1 MRKTASSKVAVAVVI
16 SNKERTIVL
25 FLCLFAALRVFL
37 FSAAFPFFNNVDEQ
51 AHFDLVLKY
60 GRGAWPHGF
69 EKFSPE
75 TSPYL
80 ALYSTPE
87 YFTSAS
93 YWGGNFPTPNW
104 KLPDA
109 LRESA
114 TWAEAN
120 WWQGQVNH
128 ESGEPPLYYLVAGLW
143 LRAGN
148 LLGIK
153 ASCALYWIRFLNIFI
168 ASALVWIGFRTAR
181 FVFPDRPIIRI
192 GLPALLAVWPQSAFY
207 SIMSDVLP
215 PLCFGCAFLGLV
227 LFLQS
232 ERPSLRLAV
241 CLGLALAATCLA
253 KTSNLPLLALA
264 AGVFVFKIV
273 NLARAGLLRA
283 SWPALLTLLIC
294 AITPLTLWCAWNYHT
309 FGDLFGNSAKIKMLG
324 WTRKPIR
331 DWWPHPI
338 FTIRGIGEFWG
349 ALISS
354 FWRGEFIWHG
364 KRLASPL
371 LDAFYSFSSFL
382 ILTAVAASL
391 FWRSRTRLQ
400 TEALWLAILS
410 FAALV
415 AFLALLSVGF
425 DFGDCPYPSREH
437 PFFISGRLISAAV
450 IPFYLLY
457 VYAFDWVTQRL
468 PELLRWTILILI
480 WLFVAIGQT
489 VVNWPAFASQ
499 YNFFHMCLAHA

>member
-1 MRKTASSKVAVAVVI
+1 MRETASSKVAVAVVT

-25 FLCLFAALRVFL
+25 FLCLIAALRVFL

-60 GRGAWPHGF
+60 GHGTWPHGLD
-69 EKFSPE
+69 KFAPE
-75 TSPYL
+75 TSRYL

-87 YFTSAS
+87 YFTKPS
-93 YWGGNFPTPNW
+93 YWGGSFPAPNW

-109 LRESA
+109 ARDSA
-114 TWAEAN
+114 TQTEAN
-120 WWQGQVNH
+120 WWQGQENH

-153 ASCALYWIRFLNIFI
+153 AGCALYWIRFLNAFI
-168 ASALVWIGFRTAR
+168 ASALVWIGFRMGR

-207 SIMSDVLP
+207 SITSDVLSP
-215 PLCFGCAFLGLV
+215 VCFGCALLGLV

-241 CLGLALAATCLA
+241 WLGLALAATCLA

-264 AGVFVFKIV
+264 AGVFIFKIV
-273 NLARAGLLRA
+273 NLARAGSLRA
-283 SWPALLTLLIC
+283 SWAALFTLLIC

-309 FGDLFGNSAKIKMLG
+309 FGDLFGNSAKIEMLG

-349 ALISS
+349 NLISS
-354 FWRGEFIWHG
+354 FWRGEFIWHSE
-364 KRLASPL
+364 RLTSPIA
-371 LDAFYSFSSFL
+371 DAFYSFSSFL
-382 ILTAVAASL
+382 ILTAAAASL

-400 TEALWLAILS
+400 NEALWLAILS

-415 AFLALLSVGF
+415 AFLALLSVRF

-437 PFFISGRLISAAV
+437 PFFTSGRLISAAV
-450 IPFYLLY
+450 LPFCLLY
-457 VYAFDWVTQRL
+457 VYVLDWVTQRL
-468 PELLRWTILILI
+468 PELLRWTILTLI

>member
-1 MRKTASSKVAVAVVI
+1 VAVVT

-25 FLCLFAALRVFL
+25 FLCLIAALRVFL

-60 GRGAWPHGF
+60 GHGTWPHGLD
-69 EKFSPE
+69 KFAPE
-75 TSPYL
+75 TSRYL

-87 YFTSAS
+87 YFTKPL
-93 YWGGNFPTPNW
+93 YWGGNFPAPNW

-109 LRESA
+109 ARDSA
-114 TWAEAN
+114 MQTEAN
-120 WWQGQVNH
+120 WWQAQENH

-153 ASCALYWIRFLNIFI
+153 AGCALYWIRFLNAFI
-168 ASALVWIGFRTAR
+168 ASALVWIGFRMGR

-207 SIMSDVLP
+207 SITSDVLSP
-215 PLCFGCAFLGLV
+215 VCFGCALLGLV

-241 CLGLALAATCLA
+241 WLGLALAATCLA
-253 KTSNLPLLALA
+253 KTSNLPLFALA
-264 AGVFVFKIV
+264 AGVFIFKIV
-273 NLARAGLLRA
+273 NLARAGSLRA
-283 SWPALLTLLIC
+283 SWAALFTLLVC

-309 FGDLFGNSAKIKMLG
+309 FGDLFGNSAKIEMLG

-349 ALISS
+349 NLISS
-354 FWRGEFIWHG
+354 FWRGEFIWHSE
-364 KRLASPL
+364 RLTSPIA
-371 LDAFYSFSSFL
+371 DAFYSFSSFL
-382 ILTAVAASL
+382 ILTAAAASL

-400 TEALWLAILS
+400 NEALWLAILS

-437 PFFISGRLISAAV
+437 PFFTSGRLISAAV
-450 IPFYLLY
+450 LPFCLLY
-457 VYAFDWVTQRL
+457 VYVLDWVTQRL
-468 PELLRWTILILI
+468 PELLRWTILTLI